1 MCVVHKS
8 FLFIF
13 TVNNTT
19 MKKLFL
25 TLTIIAATQMN
36 AQLKPI
42 AYADGA
48 QKLNG
53 FEFTPAKPLMGK
65 PGILI
70 LPA

>member
-1 MCVVHKS
+1 
-8 FLFIF
+8 
-13 TVNNTT
+13 